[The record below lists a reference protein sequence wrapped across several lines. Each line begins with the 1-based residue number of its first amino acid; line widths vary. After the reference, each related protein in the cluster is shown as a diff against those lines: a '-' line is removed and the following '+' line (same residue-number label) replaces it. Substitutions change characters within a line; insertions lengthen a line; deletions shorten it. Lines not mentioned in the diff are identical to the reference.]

1 METEREVDM
10 RLARL
15 GEYPDE
21 IEGYH
26 GCPFG
31 AAVVALNCGAT
42 RTICLQA
49 PCSLADRKKVSL
61 NRATREAGNGQ

>member
-1 METEREVDM
+1 METEREVNM
-10 RLARL
+10 RQARL

-26 GCPFG
+26 GCPFS

-42 RTICLQA
+42 RPICLQA
-49 PCSLADRKKVSL
+49 AVQLS
-61 NRATREAGNGQ
+61 